1 MSGEYTG
8 CNHVRFLMTK
18 FLYAVIILQQRH
30 RRIRRCSYYLW
41 AGCFVK
47 RSRHRFILQSVPH
60 TWKKHYCAKVYTISV
75 LYSLDNGIVDLTI
88 TFISMY
94 KDKCKNLLLQNGWLT
109 PLFIYLEM
117 NVICFICKINKHTKD
132 VNQWFY
138 VWIINVLVFRD
149 NPEIPLYS
157 LP

>member
-1 MSGEYTG
+1 MHPFLLVCFYPRQQKFRHPLFKIVNSFEKIFSFMSTNNLNLMFTLNSLWSWKKCLTNLRRRTLLSGEYTG

-88 TFISMY
+88 TFISM
-94 KDKCKNLLLQNGWLT
+94 
-109 PLFIYLEM
+109 
-117 NVICFICKINKHTKD
+117 
-132 VNQWFY
+132 
-138 VWIINVLVFRD
+138 
-149 NPEIPLYS
+149 
-157 LP
+157 

>member
-117 NVICFICKINKHTKD
+117 NVICFICKKKTKHTKD

-138 VWIINVLVFRD
+138 V
-149 NPEIPLYS
+149 LYFE
-157 LP
+157 